1 MANLK
6 ALFWPQSIVLVG
18 ASTDK
23 TIIRGRIVEAI
34 QRYPYTGSI
43 CAVSRSHQM
52 IGNLKCYASVDE
64 LPGAVDL
71 AIITIPADYVAGVLD
86 ACGRKG
92 IQAAV
97 VISSGFAEEKGD
109 RGSARQRA
117 LGEIA
122 QRYDMALIG
131 PNAEGF
137 FNSAHDLAA
146 TFSPTVSDL
155 DPVDLPRVTDAD
167 GLGVVSQSGGIG
179 FSFFHRGIPK
189 ALPFSFVVTTGNE
202 ATLDALDVADYL
214 VDDVGTGV
222 ILMFIEGVRSPSRLV
237 PIAVKAARQGK
248 PLIVAKVGR
257 SQAAA
262 DAVAS
267 HTASLAGSHQAY
279 EALFRQC
286 GVING
291 LDSDHMIDVA
301 AGFKFFRDHLPRG
314 HRVGILTPSGGAGA
328 WFADLCEANGLE
340 VPVLDEQ
347 TRGRIDPLL
356 PDYGTSRNPVD
367 VTAQVIFSV
376 GYAPVLKIMAD
387 SDSIDAI
394 LVAGSLAH
402 PTYIERDLDEL
413 VTLREEIDK
422 PIIFCAYTRAH
433 PRAVALLARAGFPCL
448 TSMSNSARTLA
459 AMADYHLF
467 LSLDAPDLYATP
479 SIRPSISGPPMK
491 QLSYSEHE
499 AKEHLLAW
507 GIPCLPGILVNS
519 VVDAINAARTFDG
532 PVAMKLQSREIPHKT
547 EIGGVVLDLSDDE
560 AIGQAFD
567 TMMTAVKRKAP
578 TADIQGIRIEPMASA
593 GEEMLIGVTT
603 EPGFSPILTLGSGGI
618 LVELINDVISLP
630 VPLTLR
636 QAQRM
641 VKQLRS
647 WPLLQGLRGRAE
659 ADVPALL
666 ELIVKVSDF
675 AVAQGDALRALDL
688 NPVIVHP
695 HGNGIT
701 IADVL
706 IEPSQ

>member
-1 MANLK
+1 
-6 ALFWPQSIVLVG
+6 
-18 ASTDK
+18 
-23 TIIRGRIVEAI
+23 
-34 QRYPYTGSI
+34 
-43 CAVSRSHQM
+43 
-52 IGNLKCYASVDE
+52 
-64 LPGAVDL
+64 
-71 AIITIPADYVAGVLD
+71 
-86 ACGRKG
+86 
-92 IQAAV
+92 
-97 VISSGFAEEKGD
+97 
-109 RGSARQRA
+109 
-117 LGEIA
+117 
-122 QRYDMALIG
+122 
-131 PNAEGF
+131 
-137 FNSAHDLAA
+137 
-146 TFSPTVSDL
+146 
-155 DPVDLPRVTDAD
+155 
-167 GLGVVSQSGGIG
+167 
-179 FSFFHRGIPK
+179 
-189 ALPFSFVVTTGNE
+189 
-202 ATLDALDVADYL
+202 
-214 VDDVGTGV
+214 
-222 ILMFIEGVRSPSRLV
+222 
-237 PIAVKAARQGK
+237 VKAARQGK

-257 SQAAA
+257 SQAAT

-301 AGFKFFRDHLPRG
+301 AGFKYFRDHLPRG

-340 VPVLDEQ
+340 VPVLDDQ
-347 TRGRIDPLL
+347 TRSRIDPLL

-367 VTAQVIFSV
+367 VTAQVIFTV

-394 LVAGSLAH
+394 LVSGSLAH

-413 VTLREEIDK
+413 VTLRKEIDK

-433 PRAVALLARAGFPCL
+433 PRAVALLAQAGFPCL
-448 TSMSNSARTLA
+448 TSMSNSARALA

-479 SIRPSISGPPMK
+479 GIRPSISGPPMK

-499 AKEHLLAW
+499 AKEYLLAW
-507 GIPCLPGILVNS
+507 DIPCLPGILVSS
-519 VVDAINAARTFDG
+519 VAGAIDAARTFDG
-532 PVAMKLQSREIPHKT
+532 PVAMKLQSREVPHKT
-547 EIGGVVLDLSDDE
+547 EIGGVALGLSDDA
-560 AIGQAFD
+560 AIGHAFD
-567 TMMTAVKRKAP
+567 MMMTAVKRKVP
-578 TADIQGIRIEPMASA
+578 TAKIQGVRIEPMASA
-593 GEEMLIGVTT
+593 GEEILVGVTT

-641 VKQLRS
+641 VEQLRS

-675 AVAQGDALRALDL
+675 AATQGDALRALDL

-695 HGNGIT
+695 RGNGIT

-706 IEPSQ
+706 IEPS

>member
-1 MANLK
+1 MANVK

-43 CAVSRSHQM
+43 CAVSRSHQL

-64 LPGAVDL
+64 LPGVVDL
-71 AIITIPADYVAGVLD
+71 AIITIPADYVAAALD

-92 IQAAV
+92 IQAAI

-109 RGSARQRA
+109 QGGARQLA

-122 QRYDMALIG
+122 HRYDMALIG

-155 DPVDLPRVTDAD
+155 DPGDLPRVADAD
-167 GLGVVSQSGGIG
+167 GLGVVSQSGGVG

-189 ALPFSFVVTTGNE
+189 RLPFSFIVTTGNE

-257 SQAAA
+257 SQAAT

-301 AGFKFFRDHLPRG
+301 AGFKYFRDHLPRG

-340 VPVLDEQ
+340 VPVLDDQ

-367 VTAQVIFSV
+367 VTAQVIFTV

-394 LVAGSLAH
+394 LVSGSLAH

-433 PRAVALLARAGFPCL
+433 PRAVELLAQAGFPCL

-479 SIRPSISGPPMK
+479 GIRPSISGPPMK
-491 QLSYSEHE
+491 QHSYSEHE

-507 GIPCLPGILVNS
+507 GIPCLPGMLVNS
-519 VVDAINAARTFDG
+519 KADAIDAARTFDG
-532 PVAMKLQSREIPHKT
+532 PVAMKLQSREVPHKT
-547 EIGGVVLDLSDDE
+547 EIGGVALGLSDDA

-567 TMMTAVKRKAP
+567 MMMTAVKRKAP
-578 TADIQGIRIEPMASA
+578 TAKIQGVRIESMASA
-593 GEEMLIGVTT
+593 GEEILIGVTT

-630 VPLTLR
+630 VPVTSR

-641 VKQLRS
+641 VEQLRS
-647 WPLLQGLRGRAE
+647 WPLLQGLRGRDG

-666 ELIVKVSDF
+666 ELILQVSNF
-675 AVAQGDALRALDL
+675 AAAHGNALRALDL

-695 HGNGIT
+695 RGNGIT

-706 IEPSQ
+706 IEPS

>member
-1 MANLK
+1 MANVK

-52 IGNLKCYASVDE
+52 IGNLKCYASVDD

-71 AIITIPADYVAGVLD
+71 AIITIPADYVAAALD

-92 IQAAV
+92 IQAAI

-109 RGSARQRA
+109 QGGARQLA

-155 DPVDLPRVTDAD
+155 DPGDLPRVADAD

-189 ALPFSFVVTTGNE
+189 RLPFSFIVTTGNE

-257 SQAAA
+257 SQAAT

-301 AGFKFFRDHLPRG
+301 AGFKYFRDHLPRG

-340 VPVLDEQ
+340 VPVLDDQ
-347 TRGRIDPLL
+347 TRGRIDSLL

-367 VTAQVIFSV
+367 VTAQVIFTV

-394 LVAGSLAH
+394 LVSGSLAH

-433 PRAVALLARAGFPCL
+433 PRAVELLAQAGFPCL

-479 SIRPSISGPPMK
+479 GIRPSISGPPMK
-491 QLSYSEHE
+491 QHSYSEHE

-507 GIPCLPGILVNS
+507 GIPCLPGMLVNS
-519 VVDAINAARTFDG
+519 VAEAIDAARTFDG
-532 PVAMKLQSREIPHKT
+532 PVAMKLQSREVPHKT
-547 EIGGVVLDLSDDE
+547 EIGGVALGLSDDA

-567 TMMTAVKRKAP
+567 MMMTAVKRKAP
-578 TADIQGIRIEPMASA
+578 TAKIQGVRIEPMASA
-593 GEEMLIGVTT
+593 GEEILIGVTT

-641 VKQLRS
+641 VEQLRS
-647 WPLLQGLRGRAE
+647 WPLLQGFRGRAE

-675 AVAQGDALRALDL
+675 AAVQGDALRALDL

-695 HGNGIT
+695 RGNGIT

-706 IEPSQ
+706 IEPS

>member
-6 ALFWPQSIVLVG
+6 ALFWPRSIVLVG

-23 TIIRGRIVEAI
+23 RIIRGRIVEAI
-34 QRYPYTGSI
+34 QRYPFSGAI
-43 CAVSRSHQM
+43 CAISRSHTM
-52 IGNLKCYASVDE
+52 IGNLDCYASVDE

-71 AIITIPADYVAGVLD
+71 AIITIPADYVADVLD

-92 IQAAV
+92 IQAAI

-109 RGSARQRA
+109 QGSARQRA
-117 LGEIA
+117 LEKIA

-137 FNSAHDLAA
+137 FNSTHDLAA

-155 DPVDLPRVTDAD
+155 DPVDLPRVGDAD
-167 GLGVVSQSGGIG
+167 GLGVVSQSGGVG

-189 ALPFSFVVTTGNE
+189 MLPFSFVVTTGNE
-202 ATLDALDVADYL
+202 ATLDAFEIADYL
-214 VDDVGTGV
+214 IDDVGTGA
-222 ILMFIEGVRSPSRLV
+222 ILMFIEGVSTPSRLV

-248 PLIVAKVGR
+248 PLIIAKVGR
-257 SQAAA
+257 SQAAT

-267 HTASLAGSHQAY
+267 HTASLAGSYQAY

-286 GVING
+286 GVITG

-301 AGFKFFRDHLPRG
+301 AGFKYFRNHLPRG

-328 WFADLCEANGLE
+328 WFADLCETNGLE
-340 VPVLDEQ
+340 VPVLDDE
-347 TRGRIDPLL
+347 TRDQIDLLL

-376 GYAPVLKIMAD
+376 GYAPVLKIMAA
-387 SDSIDAI
+387 SRSIDAI
-394 LVAGSLAH
+394 LVSGSLAH
-402 PTYIERDLDEL
+402 PTYIERDLDAL
-413 VTLREEIDK
+413 VALRKEIDK

-433 PRAVALLARAGFPCL
+433 PRAVSLLAQAGFPCL
-448 TSMSNSARTLA
+448 TSMTNSARTLT
-459 AMADYHLF
+459 AMADYHSF
-467 LSLDAPDLYATP
+467 LSEDAADLYTIP
-479 SIRPSISGPPMK
+479 NIGPPNSGPPMAH
-491 QLSYSEHE
+491 LTYSEHE
-499 AKEHLLAW
+499 AKEYLLAW
-507 GIPCLPGILVNS
+507 GIPCPAGILVNS
-519 VVDAINAARTFDG
+519 IADAINAARKFDG
-532 PVAMKLQSREIPHKT
+532 PIAMKLQSREIPHKT
-547 EIGGVVLDLSDDE
+547 EIGGVALHLSDDE
-560 AIGQAFD
+560 EISQAFEA
-567 TMMTAVKRKAP
+567 MMTAVKRRVSGAE
-578 TADIQGIRIEPMASA
+578 IQGVRIEPMASA
-593 GEEMLIGVTT
+593 GVEILVGITT

-630 VPLTLR
+630 VPVTPR

-641 VKQLRS
+641 VEQLRS
-647 WPLLQGLRGRAE
+647 WPLLQGHRGRAR

-675 AVAQGDALRALDL
+675 ASAQGDKLGALDL

-695 HGNGIT
+695 IGNGIT
-701 IADVL
+701 IADVV

>member
-1 MANLK
+1 MANVK
-6 ALFWPQSIVLVG
+6 ALFWPRSIVLVG

-34 QRYPYTGSI
+34 QRYPFTGSI
-43 CAVSRSHQM
+43 CAISRSHPM
-52 IGNLKCYASVDE
+52 IGDLDCYASVDE
-64 LPGAVDL
+64 LHGAVDL
-71 AIITIPADYVAGVLD
+71 AIITIPADYVADVLD

-92 IQAAV
+92 IQAAI

-109 RGSARQRA
+109 QGNARQRA
-117 LGEIA
+117 LEKIA

-137 FNSAHDLAA
+137 FNSVHNLAA

-155 DPVDLPRVTDAD
+155 DPVDLPRVGDAD
-167 GLGVVSQSGGIG
+167 GLGVVSQSGGVG

-189 ALPFSFVVTTGNE
+189 MLPFSFVVTTGNE
-202 ATLDALDVADYL
+202 ATLDAFDIADYL
-214 VDDVGTGV
+214 IDDVGTGT

-248 PLIVAKVGR
+248 PLIIAKVGR
-257 SQAAA
+257 SQAAT

-267 HTASLAGSHQAY
+267 HTASLAGSYQAY

-286 GVING
+286 GVITG

-301 AGFKFFRDHLPRG
+301 AGFKYFRNHLPRG

-328 WFADLCEANGLE
+328 WFADLCETNGLE
-340 VPVLDEQ
+340 VPVLDDE
-347 TRGRIDPLL
+347 TRDQIDLLL

-376 GYAPVLKIMAD
+376 GYAPVLKIMAA
-387 SDSIDAI
+387 SRSIDAI
-394 LVAGSLAH
+394 LVSGSLAH
-402 PTYIERDLDEL
+402 PTYIERDLDAL
-413 VTLREEIDK
+413 VALRKEIDK

-433 PRAVALLARAGFPCL
+433 PRAVSLLAQAGFPCL
-448 TSMSNSARTLA
+448 TSMSNSARTLT
-459 AMADYHLF
+459 AMADYHSF
-467 LSLDAPDLYATP
+467 LLEDAADLYTIP
-479 SIRPSISGPPMK
+479 NIGPPNSGPPMAH
-491 QLSYSEHE
+491 LTYSEHE
-499 AKEHLLAW
+499 AKEYLSAW
-507 GIPCLPGILVNS
+507 GIPCPTGILVNS
-519 VVDAINAARTFDG
+519 IADAINAARTFDG

-547 EIGGVVLDLSDDE
+547 EIGGVALHLSDDE
-560 AIGQAFD
+560 EISQAFEA
-567 TMMTAVKRKAP
+567 MMTAVKRRVSGAE
-578 TADIQGIRIEPMASA
+578 IQGVRIEPMASA
-593 GEEMLIGVTT
+593 GVEILVGITT

-630 VPLTLR
+630 VPVTPR

-641 VKQLRS
+641 VEQLRS
-647 WPLLQGLRGRAE
+647 WPLLQGHRGRAR
-659 ADVPALL
+659 ADVPALF

-675 AVAQGDALRALDL
+675 ATAQGDKLRALDL

-695 HGNGIT
+695 IGNGIT
-701 IADVL
+701 IVDVV

>member
-1 MANLK
+1 MANVK

-52 IGNLKCYASVDE
+52 IGNLKCYTSVDE

-71 AIITIPADYVAGVLD
+71 AIITIPADYVAGVLE

-92 IQAAV
+92 IQAAI

-109 RGSARQRA
+109 QGGARQRA

-146 TFSPTVSDL
+146 TFCPTVSDV
-155 DPVDLPRVTDAD
+155 DSGDLPRVGDAD
-167 GLGVVSQSGGIG
+167 GIGVGSQSGGVG

-189 ALPFSFVVTTGNE
+189 MLPFSFIVTTGNE

-248 PLIVAKVGR
+248 PLIIAKVGR
-257 SQAAA
+257 SQAAT

-301 AGFKFFRDHLPRG
+301 AGFRYFRDHLPRG

-340 VPVLDEQ
+340 VPVLDDQ
-347 TRGRIDPLL
+347 TRGRIAPLL

-367 VTAQVIFSV
+367 VTAQVIFTV

-394 LVAGSLAH
+394 LVSGSLAH

-433 PRAVALLARAGFPCL
+433 PRAVALLAQAGFPCL

-479 SIRPSISGPPMK
+479 TIRPSISGPPMK

-499 AKEHLLAW
+499 AKEYLLTW
-507 GIPCLPGILVNS
+507 GIPCLPGTLVSS
-519 VVDAINAARTFDG
+519 VAGAIDAARTFDG
-532 PVAMKLQSREIPHKT
+532 PVAMKLQSREVPHKT
-547 EIGGVVLDLSDDE
+547 EIGGVALGLCDDA
-560 AIGQAFD
+560 AIGHAFD
-567 TMMTAVKRKAP
+567 MMMTAVKRKVPNAK
-578 TADIQGIRIEPMASA
+578 IQGVRIEPMASV
-593 GEEMLIGVTT
+593 GEEILVGVTT

-641 VKQLRS
+641 VEQLRS

-666 ELIVKVSDF
+666 ELIIKVSEF
-675 AVAQGDALRALDL
+675 AAAQGDALRALDL

-695 HGNGIT
+695 RGNGIT
-701 IADVL
+701 IVDVL
-706 IEPSQ
+706 IEPS

>member
-1 MANLK
+1 MANVN

-23 TIIRGRIVEAI
+23 AIIRGRIVEAI

-71 AIITIPADYVAGVLD
+71 AIITIPADYVAAALD

-92 IQAAV
+92 IQAAI

-109 RGSARQRA
+109 QGGARQLA

-155 DPVDLPRVTDAD
+155 DPGDLPRVTDAD
-167 GLGVVSQSGGIG
+167 GLGVVSQSGGVG

-189 ALPFSFVVTTGNE
+189 RLPFSFIVTTGNE

-214 VDDVGTGV
+214 VDDIGTGV

-257 SQAAA
+257 SQAAT

-301 AGFKFFRDHLPRG
+301 AGFKYFRDHLPRG

-340 VPVLDEQ
+340 VPVLDDQ

-367 VTAQVIFSV
+367 VTAQVIFTV

-394 LVAGSLAH
+394 LVSGSLAH

-433 PRAVALLARAGFPCL
+433 PRAVELLAQAGFPCL

-479 SIRPSISGPPMK
+479 GKRPSISGPPMK
-491 QLSYSEHE
+491 QHSYSEHE

-507 GIPCLPGILVNS
+507 GIPCLPGMLVNS
-519 VVDAINAARTFDG
+519 VANAIDAARTFDG
-532 PVAMKLQSREIPHKT
+532 PVAMKLQSREVPHKT
-547 EIGGVVLDLSDDE
+547 EIGGVALGLSDDA

-567 TMMTAVKRKAP
+567 MMMTAVKRKAP
-578 TADIQGIRIEPMASA
+578 TAKIQGVRIEPMASA
-593 GEEMLIGVTT
+593 GEEILIGVTT

-630 VPLTLR
+630 VPVTLR

-641 VKQLRS
+641 VEQLRS

-675 AVAQGDALRALDL
+675 AVVQGDALRALDL

-695 HGNGIT
+695 RGNGIT

-706 IEPSQ
+706 IEPS

>member
-1 MANLK
+1 MANVK

-71 AIITIPADYVAGVLD
+71 AIITIPADYVAGVLE

-92 IQAAV
+92 IQAAI

-109 RGSARQRA
+109 QGGARQRA

-146 TFSPTVSDL
+146 TFSPTVSDV
-155 DPVDLPRVTDAD
+155 DPGDLPRVGDAD
-167 GLGVVSQSGGIG
+167 GLGVVSQSGGVG

-189 ALPFSFVVTTGNE
+189 MLPFSFIVTTGNE

-248 PLIVAKVGR
+248 PLIIAKVGR
-257 SQAAA
+257 SQAAT

-301 AGFKFFRDHLPRG
+301 AGFKYFREHLPRG

-340 VPVLDEQ
+340 VPVLDDQ
-347 TRGRIDPLL
+347 TRSRIDPLL

-367 VTAQVIFSV
+367 VTAQVIFTV

-394 LVAGSLAH
+394 LVSGSLAH

-413 VTLREEIDK
+413 VTLRKEIDK

-433 PRAVALLARAGFPCL
+433 PRAVALLAQAGFPCL
-448 TSMSNSARTLA
+448 TSMSNSARALA

-479 SIRPSISGPPMK
+479 GIRPSISGPPMK

-519 VVDAINAARTFDG
+519 VTDAIDAARTFDG

-547 EIGGVVLDLSDDE
+547 EIGGVALGLCDDV
-560 AIGQAFD
+560 AIGHAFD
-567 TMMTAVKRKAP
+567 MMMTAVKRKAP
-578 TADIQGIRIEPMASA
+578 TAKIQGVRIEPMASA
-593 GEEMLIGVTT
+593 GEEILVGVTT

-641 VKQLRS
+641 VEQLRS

-675 AVAQGDALRALDL
+675 AAAQGDALRALDL

-695 HGNGIT
+695 RGNGIT

-706 IEPSQ
+706 IEPS